1 DDFGTGHSSLAYLK
15 RFPIDCIKIDRAF
28 VADLPDEADACSI
41 ARAIVALAHSLQRS
55 VVAEGVETT
64 AQRDFLLLQ
73 GCDEFQ

>member
-1 DDFGTGHSSLAYLK
+1 PERSVKLLYALNALGVRIAIDDFGTGHSSLAYLK

-55 VVAEGVETT
+55 VVA
-64 AQRDFLLLQ
+64 
-73 GCDEFQ
+73 